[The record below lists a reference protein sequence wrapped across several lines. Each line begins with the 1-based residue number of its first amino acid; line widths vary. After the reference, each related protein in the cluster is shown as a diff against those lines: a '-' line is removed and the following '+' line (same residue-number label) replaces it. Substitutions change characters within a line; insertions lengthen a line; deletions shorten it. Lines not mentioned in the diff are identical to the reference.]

1 MRWNI
6 LRAVFTLINSKKK
19 ISFISQIYDRD
30 GRGCWY
36 CTVELLP
43 LDQIVKTGGDIPD
56 NYPTIEH
63 VIPRVIGG
71 GDKLAN
77 LRVSCPECN
86 NAKGYQLP
94 EELMTD
100 MSVKQL
106 LGMLRTMTGKNMK
119 LLVEIKS
126 LKNTNKVLRAQLKE
140 AK

>member
-1 MRWNI
+1 MI
-6 LRAVFTLINSKKK
+6 SSKKK
-19 ISFISQIYDRD
+19 ISYISQIYDRD
-30 GRGCWY
+30 GTDCWY
-36 CTVELLP
+36 CDTELLP
-43 LDQIVKTGGDIPD
+43 LEKITKTAGDIPD

-94 EELMTD
+94 EELMQE

-106 LGMLRTMTGKNMK
+106 LGMLRTMTGKNMR

-126 LKNTNKVLRAQLKE
+126 LRNTNKVLRAQLKDE
-140 AK
+140 S

>member
-1 MRWNI
+1 MI
-6 LRAVFTLINSKKK
+6 SSKKK

-30 GRGCWY
+30 GTQCWY
-36 CTVELLP
+36 CEIELLA
-43 LDQIVKTGGDIPD
+43 LEHITKNAREIPE

-71 GDKLAN
+71 GDKLTN

-94 EELMTD
+94 DEVMHE

-106 LGMLRTMTGKNMK
+106 VGILRTMTGKNMR

-126 LKNTNKVLRAQLKE
+126 LKNTNKKLREQLRESKR
-140 AK
+140 